1 MKRPSC
7 LPVGLKCLLC
17 PGVGAAG
24 SHSAVMARAAGARR
38 SDPVGVL
45 ACGLQLHADQFELVG
60 LLEEDILKQ
69 DDWRHLLLYSP
80 GTGESQNG

>member
-1 MKRPSC
+1 MKRSSYV
-7 LPVGLKCLLC
+7 PVGLKCLLC

-45 ACGLQLHADQFELVG
+45 ACGLQLHTDQFELAG
-60 LLEEDILKQ
+60 LLEEDSLKQ
-69 DDWRHLLLYSP
+69 DDWRHSLLYSP